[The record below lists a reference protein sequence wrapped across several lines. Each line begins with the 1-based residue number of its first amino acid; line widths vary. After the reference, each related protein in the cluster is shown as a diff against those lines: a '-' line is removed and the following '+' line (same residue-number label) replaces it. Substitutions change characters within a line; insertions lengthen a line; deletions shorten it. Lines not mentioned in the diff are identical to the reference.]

1 MESRIIDKII
11 VETSSGKICS
21 HCRVPSYPVDSDG
34 NDLTGVDGD
43 WVDDVINHTPGCIY
57 FDLMKLDKVDEAY
70 KDAGI
75 PCGNTKCSWNDK
87 KWEANCGAESPD
99 GDPYIAICMKYK
111 RG

>member
-43 WVDDVINHTPGCIY
+43 WVDDVINHTPECIY

>member
-21 HCRVPSYPVDSDG
+21 HCRVPSYPVNSDG